1 MESMTIQSA
10 LSAYPLL
17 QLDPSTSPCL
27 AEQTSLFLQSIQLSA
42 EPVSVTNDMTTLLAL
57 VAGGTESPFYP
68 QVSGIF
74 ACRSETID
82 AR

>member
-57 VAGGTESPFYP
+57 VAGERSRLYP

>member
-57 VAGGTESPFYP
+57 VAGE
-68 QVSGIF
+68 
-74 ACRSETID
+74 RSRILPTSV
-82 AR
+82 RHFCLPK